1 MEKMGGG
8 GAQLERGGHNWRQ
21 YGILFHK
28 PFPLTAEG
36 ASDSDS
42 ECSSETKK
50 EDIYA
55 RVNRRPTPH
64 KKRHKP
70 RFSDGSLLPPPP
82 IPPYTEDRHLLVQ
95 QDQLEKGRFSYLASW
110 EGTFKVI
117 VNILNLW

>member
-1 MEKMGGG
+1 M
-8 GAQLERGGHNWRQ
+8 
-21 YGILFHK
+21 IFFIK
-28 PFPLTAEG
+28 PYFWLTVEG

-70 RFSDGSLLPPPP
+70 RYSDGSLPPPPP

-95 QDQLEKGRFSYLASW
+95 QDQLEKGANSRQLGN
-110 EGTFKVI
+110 E
-117 VNILNLW
+117 